1 MQNYRQPKYK
11 HASVDYVMFVRVFLE
26 QKTREYILHCIDE
39 DTREFLRFVAEPNA
53 HKESRAYQNAR
64 TQIVHNYRES
74 IKEDTDRIIEYKVFS
89 NKYLSVIFH
98 YYAELFKDI
107 SNELFMKDLSEC
119 INTEYSGTIETC
131 LKRSIVHNAMEFD
144 KQLEINHEI
153 YFDYLEKSRT
163 PLSIILPSF
172 DYKIKN
178 AEDLEIYALCL
189 INEGNV
195 IELSTRNSSPVKTIG
210 ENMAI

>member
-1 MQNYRQPKYK
+1 MQTYRQPKYK

-64 TQIVHNYRES
+64 TQIVHNYHES
-74 IKEDTDRIIEYKVFS
+74 IKEDTYIEDKVFS
-89 NKYLSVIFH
+89 NKPLSVIFH
-98 YYAELFKDI
+98 YYAELFKGI
-107 SNELFMKDLSEC
+107 SNELFVKDLSEC
-119 INTEYSGTIETC
+119 IKTDTIVPIESY
-131 LKRSIVHNAMEFD
+131 LKHAIVHNAMEFD
-144 KQLEINHEI
+144 KQLEINHET
-153 YFDYLEKSRT
+153 YFDYLDKSRT
-163 PLSIILPSF
+163 HLSIILPSF

-178 AEDLEIYALCL
+178 VEDLEIYALCL

-195 IELSTRNSSPVKTIG
+195 IEIRNSSPVKTIG

>member
-53 HKESRAYQNAR
+53 NKESRAYQNAR

-74 IKEDTDRIIEYKVFS
+74 IKEDTDTTIRDKVFS
-89 NKYLSVIFH
+89 NKYRSVIFH
-98 YYAELFKDI
+98 YYAELFKGIFDDL
-107 SNELFMKDLSEC
+107 SDKDLSEC
-119 INTEYSGTIETC
+119 IKPDINIPIETC
-131 LKRSIVHNAMEFD
+131 LKRAIVHNAMEFD
-144 KQLEINHEI
+144 KQLEVNHET
-153 YFDYLEKSRT
+153 YFEYLAKSCM

-172 DYKIKN
+172 DYKIQN

-189 INEGNV
+189 INERNL
-195 IELSTRNSSPVKTIG
+195 IELSTRNSSPVKTRR